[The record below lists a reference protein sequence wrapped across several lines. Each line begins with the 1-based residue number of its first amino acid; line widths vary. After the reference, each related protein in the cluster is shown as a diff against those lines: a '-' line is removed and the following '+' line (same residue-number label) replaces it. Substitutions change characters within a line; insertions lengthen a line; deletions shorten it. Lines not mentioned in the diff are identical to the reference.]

1 MCGLWEMVVEEDLE
15 KHGSE
20 EMVLAEAHQKSLKK
34 TKKKSKRI
42 ILLSPPFRK
51 IEYERYRL
59 GENLGIR
66 YLASFLENIGYEVE
80 VLDPSLS
87 HFSIEKTAKIIL
99 KEDYDLIGFT
109 IPNGGLFSNVVKV
122 IRILRKNG
130 FKGHITLGGHFPT
143 FEHKEILRYNKNI
156 DSIVQHEGE
165 ITLFELVNNLDKEE
179 NFKNILG
186 LSYRNSKQI
195 CINPPRPLIKNLN
208 DLPFPKR
215 DKNLKYNQNNHYTM
229 VTSRGC
235 YGNCSFCSIR
245 AFYDYDKPLWRYRSP
260 NNVVDE
266 IKYLINNYNAKVIS
280 FMDDNFI
287 GPGKFGKKRAIE
299 IANEIINRGI
309 SIYFEISCRPN
320 DIDEHILKVLK
331 RAGLRHVSVGIESG
345 NEDVL
350 KRFNKKTTV
359 LQNINA
365 IKTLRK
371 TNLSFTP
378 YFIMFD
384 PWTTIS
390 ELKDNLR
397 FLYNNNICTYRS
409 IKNAITLYNG
419 TPFYEQLKH
428 NSGRVNWEYQYNFK
442 NTDVAE
448 VYFMID
454 SLSEFNKINPIID
467 ILMYTQDLNNKGI
480 RETLKKIQTETNEF
494 TYNTTMRI
502 INWVTNDKSENDHFA
517 KDIRDDISS
526 FTDQIK
532 NLLFAK
538 GLEQVLHELEFRNH
552 DRK

>member
-1 MCGLWEMVVEEDLE
+1 MVVAEAPE
-15 KHGSE
+15 KHGSK
-20 EMVLAEAHQKSLKK
+20 EMVMEEARQKSLKR

-51 IEYERYRL
+51 IEYEKYRL
-59 GENLGIR
+59 GDNLGVR
-66 YLASFLENIGYEVE
+66 YLASFLENKGYSVDLLE
-80 VLDPSLS
+80 PSLS

-109 IPNGGLFSNVVKV
+109 ISNGGLFSNVTKV
-122 IRILRKNG
+122 IKILRRNG

-143 FEHKEILRYNKNI
+143 FEHMEILRYNKNI
-156 DSIVQHEGE
+156 DSIVRHEGE
-165 ITLFELVNNLDKEE
+165 ITLYEIVNNLDEE
-179 NFKNILG
+179 NFKNVLG

-195 CINPPRPLIKNLN
+195 CINPPRPLIKNLD

-215 DKNLKYNQNNHYTM
+215 DENSKHNQNNHFTM

-245 AFYDYDKPLWRYRSP
+245 SFYDFDKLLWRYRSP
-260 NNVVDE
+260 KNVVDE
-266 IKYLINNYNAKVIS
+266 IVYLVNNKNAKVIS

-309 SIYFEISCRPN
+309 SLYFEISCRPN
-320 DIDEHILKVLK
+320 DMDEHILKVLK

-345 NEDVL
+345 NEEVL

-397 FLYNNNICTYRS
+397 FLYNNNICTYGS
-409 IKNAITLYNG
+409 IKNAITLYRG

-428 NSGRVNWEYQYNFK
+428 NISRVNWEYTYNFK
-442 NTDVAE
+442 NTDVAD

-454 SLSEFNKINPIID
+454 SLSEFNKIDSIID
-467 ILMYTQDLNNKGI
+467 ILMYTQDLNKKGI

-502 INWVTNDKSENDHFA
+502 INWATNGKSENDHFA
-517 KDIRDDISS
+517 KDIHNDISS

-532 NLLFAK
+532 NLLFTKVLDRA
-538 GLEQVLHELEFRNH
+538 LHESEFGNR
-552 DRK
+552 DVK